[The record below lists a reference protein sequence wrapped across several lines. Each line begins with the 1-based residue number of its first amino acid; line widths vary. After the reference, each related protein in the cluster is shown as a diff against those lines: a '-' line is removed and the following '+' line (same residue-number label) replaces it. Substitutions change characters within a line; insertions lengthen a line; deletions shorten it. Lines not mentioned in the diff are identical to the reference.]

1 MTDSLLA
8 ESVRAAQGEGM
19 PKPNSMER
27 GNLYVA
33 FEVVFPPAHFLPTE
47 AQYKKLEPLLPIKR
61 PAVPQPPKGVEVEEV
76 SLVDYDPRRYEHGS
90 KSGGREAYHESDSD
104 DDMMGGGPG
113 PSGMG
118 GAQRVQC
125 AQQ

>member
-1 MTDSLLA
+1 
-8 ESVRAAQGEGM
+8 M

-27 GNLYVA
+27 GNLYIA
-33 FEVVFPPAHFLPTE
+33 FEVIFPPAHFLASE
-47 AQYKKLEPLLPIKR
+47 AQYKKLEPLLLFQKR
-61 PAVPQPPKGVEVEEV
+61 PLIPQPAKGVEVEEV
-76 SLVDYDPRRYEHGS
+76 SLADYDSRRYERGS